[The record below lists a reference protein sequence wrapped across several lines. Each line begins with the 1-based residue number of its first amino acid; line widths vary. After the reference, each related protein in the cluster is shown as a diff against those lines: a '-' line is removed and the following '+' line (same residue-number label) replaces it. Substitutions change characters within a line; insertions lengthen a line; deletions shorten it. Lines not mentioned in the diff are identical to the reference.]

1 MYETI
6 SWTYNIDKLVF
17 LIEIPI
23 SKNKMI
29 GTSINGE
36 QDIITG
42 NRFPIT
48 YDMLDV
54 RISAKEGFNASHVNT
69 NFIILNITLTKE
81 LINEG
86 IVREFISKVQQM
98 RKTNDYEM
106 MDRINIYYTNNDE
119 FNNAIKDYID
129 FIKVET
135 LADNLIIKDEIENK
149 LDLNGIVVGIELEKR
164 N

>member
-1 MYETI
+1 MEEGSTKTI
-6 SWTYNIDKLVF
+6 NLNKNNI
-17 LIEIPI
+17 E
-23 SKNKMI
+23 
-29 GTSINGE
+29 
-36 QDIITG
+36 
-42 NRFPIT
+42 IT

-54 RISAKEGFNASHVNT
+54 RISAKEGFNASHENN
-69 NFIILNITLTKE
+69 NFIILNITLSKE